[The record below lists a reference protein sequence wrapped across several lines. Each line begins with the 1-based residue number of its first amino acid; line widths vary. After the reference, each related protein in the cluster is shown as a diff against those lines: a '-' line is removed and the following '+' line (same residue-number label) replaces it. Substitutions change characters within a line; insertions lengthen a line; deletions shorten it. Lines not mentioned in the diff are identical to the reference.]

1 MRTNVKKL
9 VIAALMA
16 ALGVLLPMLFHMLGA
31 GTVLLPMHIPVLLCG
46 LLCGVPWGAA
56 CGLIVP
62 FLSSAITGMPPLF
75 PVAVSMSLELCAY
88 GAMTGLFYRSF
99 KWNLYVS
106 LLAAML
112 VGRVVSGIAN
122 AVLFG
127 ITGAPYGFE
136 AFLTASFVTALPGI
150 AIQIVFIPVLVIAIE
165 KLKLVEPIVR
175 QTKGSSHSK
184 ED

>member
-9 VIAALMA
+9 VIAALMV
-16 ALGVLLPMLFHMLGA
+16 ALGVLLPMLFHVLGA

-62 FLSSAITGMPPLF
+62 FLSSAVTGMPPLF

-88 GAMTGLFYRSF
+88 GALTGLFYRNF

-112 VGRVVSGIAN
+112 AGRAVSGLTN

-127 ITGAPYGFE
+127 IIGAPYGFE
-136 AFLTASFVTALPGI
+136 AFLTASFATALPGI
-150 AIQIVFIPVLVIAIE
+150 AIQIVFIPALVFALE
-165 KLKLVEPIVR
+165 KLKLADPIVR
-175 QTKGSSHSK
+175 K
-184 ED
+184 

>member
-1 MRTNVKKL
+1 MPVGMQEMT
-9 VIAALMA
+9 APPELMLA
-16 ALGVLLPMLFHMLGA
+16 QMMYAGVDHCVLQA
-31 GTVLLPMHIPVLLCG
+31 GG
-46 LLCGVPWGAA
+46 
-56 CGLIVP
+56 
-62 FLSSAITGMPPLF
+62 
-75 PVAVSMSLELCAY
+75 AY